1 MTDPRTDPP
10 GGEVAR
16 SEEPASRLAGSEA
29 PPPRPARNET
39 LGSRPAWL
47 LAVLGAFL
55 LAIAAIVGASL
66 IRPDVPVF
74 AVTDP
79 GVRDVPAGLVGPD
92 TVTLD
97 ARAGEGW
104 VGIDLATL
112 AVGDVRGMPA
122 AWDIAAQRH
131 RLIVNGGEGFLGG
144 AGAVVAD
151 GPYAALEV
159 APEAGYVPSR
169 VTPNGDSIHAV
180 LDDWYSYHF
189 LSHLLE
195 PANRAYVV
203 RTARGAYAKL
213 RVLGYYCP
221 GVEPGCVTLEFRFQ
235 GDGSRRLEGG

>member
-1 MTDPRTDPP
+1 MTDRRHDPP
-10 GGEVAR
+10 GDEVAR
-16 SEEPASRLAGSEA
+16 GEEPASR
-29 PPPRPARNET
+29 PT
-39 LGSRPAWL
+39 WL

-74 AVTDP
+74 AATAPV
-79 GVRDVPAGLVGPD
+79 VRDVPAGLAGPD

-144 AGAVVAD
+144 AGAVAAA
-151 GPYAALEV
+151 GPYESVEV

-195 PANRAYVV
+195 PADRAYVI
-203 RTARGAYAKL
+203 RTARGAYAKV

-235 GDGSRRLEGG
+235 GDGSRRLGGG

>member
-1 MTDPRTDPP
+1 MTDRRHDPP
-10 GGEVAR
+10 GDEVAR
-16 SEEPASRLAGSEA
+16 GEEPAARLAGRE
-29 PPPRPARNET
+29 PR
-39 LGSRPAWL
+39 GSRPAWL
-47 LAVLGAFL
+47 LAVLAVFL

-74 AVTDP
+74 AATAP
-79 GVRDVPAGLVGPD
+79 GVRDVPAGLAGPD

-144 AGAVVAD
+144 AGAVAAA
-151 GPYAALEV
+151 GPYESVEV
-159 APEAGYVPSR
+159 APEAGYLQSR

-180 LDDWYSYHF
+180 FDDWYSYHF

-195 PANRAYVV
+195 PVDRAYVV
-203 RTARGAYAKL
+203 RTARGAYAKV

-221 GVEPGCVTLEFRFQ
+221 GVEPGCVTLEFRYQ
-235 GDGSRRLEGG
+235 GDGSRRLEAG